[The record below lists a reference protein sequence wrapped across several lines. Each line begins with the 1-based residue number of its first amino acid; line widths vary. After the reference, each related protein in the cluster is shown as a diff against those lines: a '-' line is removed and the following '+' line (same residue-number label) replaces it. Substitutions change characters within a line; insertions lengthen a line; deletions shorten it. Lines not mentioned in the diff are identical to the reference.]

1 MKVGRLGAIG
11 VVLLLGVGIGF
22 AWLQGAA
29 TPMLGPDVEP
39 DASGPFAARRLPDN
53 PILVHEMDPALVAE
67 AHRYG
72 YVNVNGPSLIR
83 VPDWAPNRLGEYY
96 LYFAHHKGER
106 IRLAYADRLEGPWTL
121 HPPGALHLRDSGFAT
136 EAPETAGLLR
146 SSLDLWNA
154 GTLTEFLA
162 LAQVGMAAKR
172 AAEARRKGGLTTSA
186 ETRPHIASP
195 EVVVDHD
202 RREIR
207 MYFHGLVERRLQ
219 MSRAAVSADGL
230 RFRALPELIA
240 PPYLRVFPKHGM
252 VYGLAM
258 PGLLFRSEDGLTGFQ
273 VRRKPLFA
281 SNTRHVALLP
291 DGDTLYV
298 FFSRVGDAPERILCS
313 AVDVGPADWNDWT
326 PGRPFEVL
334 RPELPFEGA
343 ELPVEASTRGESPVP
358 VRQLRDPAIFAERDR
373 TVLLYSAAGEQSI
386 GMAQLF
392 RRE

>member
-1 MKVGRLGAIG
+1 
-11 VVLLLGVGIGF
+11 
-22 AWLQGAA
+22 
-29 TPMLGPDVEP
+29 
-39 DASGPFAARRLPDN
+39 
-53 PILVHEMDPALVAE
+53 
-67 AHRYG
+67 
-72 YVNVNGPSLIR
+72 
-83 VPDWAPNRLGEYY
+83 
-96 LYFAHHKGER
+96 
-106 IRLAYADRLEGPWTL
+106 
-121 HPPGALHLRDSGFAT
+121 
-136 EAPETAGLLR
+136 
-146 SSLDLWNA
+146 
-154 GTLTEFLA
+154 
-162 LAQVGMAAKR
+162 
-172 AAEARRKGGLTTSA
+172 
-186 ETRPHIASP
+186 
-195 EVVVDHD
+195 
-202 RREIR
+202 
-207 MYFHGLVERRLQ
+207 

-240 PPYLRVFPKHGM
+240 PPYLRVFPKDGA

-258 PGLLFRSEDGLTGFQ
+258 PGLLFRSENGLTDFQ

-386 GMAQLF
+386 GVALLS